1 MENLSAKVTK
11 QKLMNDFKTVMAD
24 AEALLLATVDQSGE
38 KISAVRDKAKESMR
52 IAKNRMV
59 EAQNVLVDNNESTP
73 SAINTYMHSNP
84 WKTLGLITSVS
95 MVVGLLISRR

>member
-1 MENLSAKVTK
+1 MENLSEKVTK
-11 QKLMNDFKTVMAD
+11 QKLMNDFKTVMSD
-24 AEALLLATVDQSGE
+24 AEALLLATVDQGGE

-59 EAQNVLVDNNESTP
+59 EAQNVLFDHNESTP
-73 SAINTYMHSNP
+73 SVTHTYMRANP
-84 WKTLGLITSVS
+84 WKTLGLIASVS